1 MAPGRGFRKK
11 TNGETH
17 YLRRAVDHEGEVFES
32 DLTRRRDRKA
42 ALKLLEKTM
51 KRFGP
56 PYVIATDLLR
66 SYRAAA
72 LTEWRQLG
80 AA

>member
-1 MAPGRGFRKK
+1 LKGYVTK
-11 TNGETH
+11 
-17 YLRRAVDHEGEVFES
+17 
-32 DLTRRRDRKA
+32 RRDRKA